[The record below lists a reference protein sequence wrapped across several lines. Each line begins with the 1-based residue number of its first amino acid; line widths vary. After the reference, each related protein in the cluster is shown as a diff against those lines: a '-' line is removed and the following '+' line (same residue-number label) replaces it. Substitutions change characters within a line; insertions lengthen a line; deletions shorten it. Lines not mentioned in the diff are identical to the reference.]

1 MKRPESVKPNA
12 HSLSRPAV
20 LLRRRPHR
28 RRTAPARSLV
38 PTDVPQFIQR
48 PPDSVLLERQ
58 FHLPKFDSFTVNDEV
73 RLLLNGFRE
82 LPEDL
87 QLSYN
92 VILILSLVVMFIAFE
107 GVELIREWNSNSEYV
122 DRLESSVK
130 KKRTPT
136 TKDAA
141 DATGSELRDRRRGLG
156 WLALITAIA
165 VWMTGYLNETGIFG
179 S

>member
-1 MKRPESVKPNA
+1 M
-12 HSLSRPAV
+12 
-20 LLRRRPHR
+20 RRRPHR

-58 FHLPKFDSFTVNDEV
+58 FHLPEFDSFTVNDEV

-107 GVELIREWNSNSEYV
+107 GVELIRE
-122 DRLESSVK
+122 
-130 KKRTPT
+130 
-136 TKDAA
+136 
-141 DATGSELRDRRRGLG
+141 
-156 WLALITAIA
+156 
-165 VWMTGYLNETGIFG
+165 
-179 S
+179 